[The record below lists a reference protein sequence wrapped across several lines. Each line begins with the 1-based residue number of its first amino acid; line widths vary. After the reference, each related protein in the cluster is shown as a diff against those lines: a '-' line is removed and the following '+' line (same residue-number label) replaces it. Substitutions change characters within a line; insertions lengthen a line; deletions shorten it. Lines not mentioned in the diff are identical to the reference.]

1 MLVDDCVLP
10 STAARAG
17 DFIFLLQS
25 ADECWS
31 AWISRRNL

>member
-17 DFIFLLQS
+17 DFIFCCNQPMS
-25 ADECWS
+25 ADQPEFRGE
-31 AWISRRNL
+31 I